1 MMRTVQKSKRDWMEN
16 TVRDGRERLEYGRSQ
31 ARRLPAQRPIPCRRR
46 AGAPPKGVAAQRPGG
61 PAKVADG
68 HAFGGVRAFSSVP
81 NVATPRSRR
90 RVLRSARESDS
101 GRASKRKQTTVREK
115 KIRKVEESVRR
126 ERGGEEVASGG
137 GRASPSAEPK
147 EKEMRRLPPPQ
158 QQQQQQPKE
167 TSPRQIQNSDN
178 ALNAP
183 QCSRYGCRVCSLVVF
198 LACAD
203 KCGGSPRVTLRI
215 HQLKEKREKKNSQE
229 LDTYSGSME
238 SGKGAEESGGG
249 SAKETSSA
257 DESAGGDRIS
267 SADKDSPN
275 AGSGVTS
282 APTPAA
288 ENAGSMAA
296 SSDVPA
302 DEKAGDAA
310 SATVAGVKRSHSTED
325 ESNGSA
331 GGTPGEDG
339 KKRRRKEDK
348 GKNGSGR
355 HHLPYVVSAPPEA
368 SEAPPLPQPPTSAS
382 PNDECKDDR
391 PGSGSEESAGGGTS
405 IGGGVSGGIA
415 AAGAAPP
422 GAGSGRGHQ
431 RVLRSHRIYEG
442 KLTFFE
448 VGTVRF
454 LTFLV
459 FKATEV
465 VQLQSNYYTNL
476 STKISSGA
484 TTTGGVVTG
493 SETPSG
499 REGSNSDAEKTA
511 TPPPPPPQEL
521 HPRKRKIRP
530 REQQAV
536 PPSANSGGSGGAP
549 VAGVGTAGANGSV
562 PGNATTG
569 GTNSGVTSSSSSVG
583 SSGPGSDSGADA
595 SLGGPIG
602 TSAALESI
610 TNSYQLFLNIRK
622 QIERKRKGLFP
633 VQPKPPQGFKDYLMN
648 RCTYVLANN
657 NSNRVPPPSN
667 KPPPDLPAGIKELF
681 QQQEKERHR
690 LLMQHVIEK
699 EKLVLSVE
707 QEILR
712 VHGRAARALANQALP
727 FSACTILRDEEVY
740 SAITP
745 EQEEKDRNARSRYN
759 GRLFISWLQDV
770 DDKWEKIK
778 EAMLLRHH
786 NEAESL
792 HAVQKMDWEW
802 KMKELGLCEMK
813 STPVI
818 DETHVPVVHV
828 SDDFDLLPA

>member
-1 MMRTVQKSKRDWMEN
+1 MGVSGSN
-16 TVRDGRERLEYGRSQ
+16 TGG
-31 ARRLPAQRPIPCRRR
+31 ARPAAYPPSGQYR
-46 AGAPPKGVAAQRPGG
+46 AAGG
-61 PAKVADG
+61 PARRQ
-68 HAFGGVRAFSSVP
+68 RASRLRGRAGRQKWRT
-81 NVATPRSRR
+81 ATPSAASARSVRSRTSR
-90 RVLRSARESDS
+90 PPGPAAGSSAAQERAIAAERAIPVVSYIKHPSRES
-101 GRASKRKQTTVREK
+101 RTPASEIM
-115 KIRKVEESVRR
+115 IR
-126 ERGGEEVASGG
+126 
-137 GRASPSAEPK
+137 PS
-147 EKEMRRLPPPQ
+147 L
-158 QQQQQQPKE
+158 
-167 TSPRQIQNSDN
+167 S
-178 ALNAP
+178 
-183 QCSRYGCRVCSLVVF
+183 
-198 LACAD
+198 D

-275 AGSGVTS
+275 AISGVTS

-331 GGTPGEDG
+331 GGAPGEDG

-431 RVLRSHRIYEG
+431 RVLRSHRGKKGSGEG
-442 KLTFFE
+442 RSKDKDKDKDKDSNSNSGSATSSPAGMGE
-448 VGTVRF
+448 VASPRQVSPVPG
-454 LTFLV
+454 
-459 FKATEV
+459 ACSEV
-465 VQLQSNYYTNL
+465 ASEGEDKPASEKT
-476 STKISSGA
+476 SGA